1 MAFFLLP
8 TSSPESSDSQ
18 PREEGEL
25 PITVLHLLGYNDW
38 SKGKLHVSAGPVR
51 ELPWDFQL
59 GQREESVFSLAEML
73 EGRNLGERLGSDSVT
88 VMSVN
93 HHRNKVP
100 HGALVDVG
108 CSHPLDLRF
117 S

>member
-1 MAFFLLP
+1 MIGPRGSYL
-8 TSSPESSDSQ
+8 SP
-18 PREEGEL
+18 
-25 PITVLHLLGYNDW
+25 
-38 SKGKLHVSAGPVR
+38 AGPVR

-73 EGRNLGERLGSDSVT
+73 EGRNLGEGLGSDSVT
-88 VMSVN
+88 AMSVN

-108 CSHPLDLRF
+108 CFHPLDLRF